1 MSTQATGLR
10 ELKRIKTRQA
20 IADAALDLFTA
31 HGYDSVTVAQVAE
44 KAEVSVATLFNHV
57 PDGKQALI
65 FDEGI
70 ERRESLVAAV
80 RNRAPGLTVLDA
92 IGGFLAGRGPFA
104 ARMSPN
110 LEAMRDLILAT
121 PELGDYQRKLWM
133 RSQDALAQ
141 VVAEESGREATDPI
155 VRALARYV
163 LEIPDLV
170 GKDPDPRA
178 SLDAIIGLLAHG
190 WPARDTAGPGSH

>member
-1 MSTQATGLR
+1 MTSAPTGLR
-10 ELKRIKTRQA
+10 ELKRIRTRQA
-20 IADAALDLFTA
+20 IAAAALELFSA
-31 HGYDSVTVAQVAE
+31 HGYESVTVAQVAE

-57 PDGKQALI
+57 PDGKEALI
-65 FDEGI
+65 FDEGT
-70 ERRESLVAAV
+70 ERREALVAAV
-80 RNRAPGLTVLDA
+80 RDRAPGTSVLAA

-104 ARMSPN
+104 ARLSPD

-133 RSQDALAQ
+133 RSQDELAR
-141 VVAEESGREATDPI
+141 VVAEESGREAADPI

-170 GKDPDPRA
+170 GRDPDPRA

-190 WPARDTAGPGSH
+190 WPSA